1 VKRALILLG
10 LLLVMAVAIMGC
22 KSKADTVSDNVSKEA
37 EQFHVERKIVGI
49 NGITDKVLF
58 EVTGRCSIESGDSLP
73 NTLDVICKVGPNTYV
88 KHYLGLSDNVTWVS
102 TQIKASNV
110 DPYHTEVILR
120 PTTIVPDFR
129 LDTP

>member
-1 VKRALILLG
+1 MKRT
-10 LLLVMAVAIMGC
+10 LLLIALCATAAVTGC
-22 KSKADTVSDNVSKEA
+22 SSQADTTSDNLSKEA

-58 EVTGRCSIESGDSLP
+58 TVTGRCSIESGDSLP
-73 NTLDVICKVGPNTYV
+73 DTLDVICKTGPNAYV
-88 KHYLGLSDNVTWVS
+88 KHFFGLSDNVTWVS

>member
-1 VKRALILLG
+1 MKKSLIALAA
-10 LLLVMAVAIMGC
+10 LVAATGFAGC
-22 KSKADTVSDNVSKEA
+22 KSQADTTSDNISKEA
-37 EQFHVERKIVGI
+37 EQFKVERKIVGI

-58 EVTGRCSIESGDSLP
+58 TVTGRCSIESGDSLP
-73 NTLDVICKVGPNTYV
+73 RTLDVICKTGPKSYV
-88 KHYLGLSDNVTWVS
+88 KHYLGLSDNVTYVS